1 MKLSTNSSKLQKK
14 ALSPSSILKDIFVVI
29 ICICGIGGSLF
40 FFYKAINRS
49 LQNTGSE
56 NVATITFK
64 YRTAQRRFE
73 NRLVWEWLQN
83 NAEIYNGD
91 HIRTGG
97 LSEAVLHFEDET
109 VITLDEKTLIQVKVD
124 EEKSLLPVFMR
135 REKKPAEKK
144 AGQNVQPAKTVQPKS
159 EKTVARSQAKADSKP
174 QVTVTS
180 GAIKLD
186 TLASSSESSVSVIA
200 GNHKINAGQNTQALL
215 TVKDDVVEVQTVT
228 GEVAIEKLPD
238 EAQIQAEQADKENA
252 ESKSI
257 IITEGNKASI
267 DKSSSNV
274 TVTTIKITEPVNNS
288 YYLLAEENKAEIGFN
303 YSADVAETSES
314 IEAMLEISP
323 KEDFSELYTYLN
335 LNVSG
340 SGIHKVQL
348 PAGRWSWRLHQKNED
363 GALTDS
369 ASGVFTV
376 YKVNRP
382 EIFLPEENAVFT
394 AEYAE
399 ASSEIKNQNLTAK
412 VLLSWKNDRRAIKY
426 LVNAE
431 CRQSNQKISFYSEV
445 STCMTEIPY
454 FISAAG
460 NQGEAQEWTWT
471 VTPLFMESWKGQT
484 IASAPAAF
492 YVMPPEKAVQESLP
506 QTEEVEAE
514 TVSEEND
521 ELTDEL
527 LDGSENNGEAEI
539 IESEIVEQPVKKIA
553 EKEAEDKKTSES
565 LKPAIPVKEPEKSQE
580 QKKPEVSEK
589 SQEPEKTSANESEGE
604 IKFEEEIFVSSSTET
619 TALAAPEFK
628 VTLADEDFEEALI
641 QEGKTILTTEFS
653 EKSRWRT
660 RTDKSTGGTSTASCD
675 QIIVDYDGKTYSG
688 IKFESQINASSVK
701 KLSSMLF
708 MNGIQLPDSLQGSKG
723 VILKVIGDGN
733 DYTLRI
739 GVGNIEYG
747 CKLKTKNGEVL
758 LFDIPY
764 SLFRQQTGTELVPF
778 DSDEI
783 TGITLSPSVPFPG
796 KYEITIFDMNVK

>member
-49 LQNTGSE
+49 LQNTDSE
-56 NVATITFK
+56 SVATITFK

-109 VITLDEKTLIQVKVD
+109 VITLDEKTLIQVKID

-135 REKKPAEKK
+135 REKKQEKAAEKVPQKTAGKPAEKK
-144 AGQNVQPAKTVQPKS
+144 AVGKTAAKIES
-159 EKTVARSQAKADSKP
+159 NP
-174 QVTVTS
+174 QVTVTA
-180 GAIKLD
+180 GAITLD
-186 TLASSSESSVSVIA
+186 TVASSSESSVSVIA
-200 GNHKINAGQNTQALL
+200 GNHKINAGQNTQAVL

-238 EAQIQAEQADKENA
+238 EAQSKAGQSDTENK

-340 SGIHKVQL
+340 SGIHNVQL
-348 PAGRWSWRLHQKNED
+348 PDGRWNWRLHQKNEE
-363 GALTDS
+363 GMLTDS

-399 ASSEIKNQNLTAK
+399 VSSENENQNPTAK

-454 FISAAG
+454 FIPAAG
-460 NQGEAQEWTWT
+460 NQEEVQEWTWT

-492 YVMPPEKAVQESLP
+492 YVMPPEKAVVEPESVP

-539 IESEIVEQPVKKIA
+539 SETEIVEQPVKEIA

-589 SQEPEKTSANESEGE
+589 SQEPEKTSANESEAE

-619 TALAAPEFK
+619 TAVAAPEFK
-628 VTLADEDFEEALI
+628 VTLADEDDVETMIKEKNVLA
-641 QEGKTILTTEFS
+641 TEFS
-653 EKSRWRT
+653 EKSRWKT
-660 RTDKSTGGTSTASCD
+660 QTDKSVGGTSTASCE
-675 QIIVDYDGKTYSG
+675 QIIVEYDGKTYSG
-688 IKFESQINASSVK
+688 IKFESQINASSAN
-701 KLSSMLF
+701 KLPSMLF
-708 MNGIQLPDSLQGSKG
+708 MNGIQLPDSLQGSSG
-723 VILKVIGDGN
+723 LIFKVIGDGN

-747 CKLKTKNGEVL
+747 CKLKTKAGKDL

-764 SLFRQQTGTELVPF
+764 KLFRQQTGTELVPL
-778 DSDEI
+778 DPDEI
-783 TGITLSPSVPFPG
+783 TGISLFPSDPSPG
-796 KYEITIFDMNVK
+796 KYEITIFDMNAK

>member
-1 MKLSTNSSKLQKK
+1 MKSSNNSSKAQKQ
-14 ALSPSSILKDIFVVI
+14 ALSPKSILKDIFVVI

-56 NVATITFK
+56 SVATITFK

-97 LSEAVLHFEDET
+97 LSEAVLHFDDET

-124 EEKSLLPVFMR
+124 QEQSLLPVFMR

-144 AGQNVQPAKTVQPKS
+144 SGQTVQTTKTVQPKP
-159 EKTVARSQAKADSKP
+159 EKPVSKPEAKP

-180 GAIKLD
+180 GAITLD
-186 TLASSSESSVSVIA
+186 TAASSSESTVSIIA

-215 TVKDDVVEVQTVT
+215 SVKDDVVEVQTVT
-228 GEVAIEKLPD
+228 GQVAIEKLP
-238 EAQIQAEQADKENA
+238 EENQTAQADAAEKET
-252 ESKSI
+252 KSI
-257 IITEGNKASI
+257 IIKEGNKASI
-267 DKSSSNV
+267 DKSSSQV
-274 TVTTIKITEPVNNS
+274 TVTTIKISEPVNNS
-288 YYLLAEENKAEIGFN
+288 YYLLAEKDKATIGFN
-303 YSADVAETSES
+303 YSAESGDTSDS

-340 SGIHKVQL
+340 SGIHNVQL
-348 PAGRWSWRLHQKNED
+348 PDGRWNWRLHQKDAE
-363 GALTDS
+363 GMLTDS
-369 ASGVFTV
+369 AEGAFTV

-399 ASSEIKNQNLTAK
+399 SSSEEKAFAR
-412 VLLSWKNDRRAIKY
+412 VMLSWKNDRRAIKY

-431 CRQSNQKISFYSEV
+431 CKQSGEKVSFYSEV
-445 STCMTEIPY
+445 STFMTELPY
-454 FISAAG
+454 YMMAAG
-460 NQGEAQEWTWT
+460 SADTEPQKWTWT
-471 VTPLFMESWKGQT
+471 VTPVFMDSWKGET
-484 IASAPAAF
+484 VSSIPAVF
-492 YVMPPEKAVQESLP
+492 YVMPPKKKAAVEEPVLSEP
-506 QTEEVEAE
+506 EITEEDEELEEEIEEAENEETLNDVEEEIDAEAE
-514 TVSEEND
+514 T
-521 ELTDEL
+521 
-527 LDGSENNGEAEI
+527 EAEQ
-539 IESEIVEQPVKKIA
+539 EAARLA
-553 EKEAEDKKTSES
+553 E
-565 LKPAIPVKEPEKSQE
+565 E
-580 QKKPEVSEK
+580 QKKEEK
-589 SQEPEKTSANESEGE
+589 RIAALKAEEEKKKQEELQKKAKAAEAEKQSN
-604 IKFEEEIFVSSSTET
+604 IFEEEIFVSSSTET
-619 TALAAPEFK
+619 TTAPQFEITS
-628 VTLADEDFEEALI
+628 VDEDEVETMI
-641 QEGKTILTTEFS
+641 QEKKVLSTEFS

-660 RTDKSTGGTSTASCD
+660 RTDKATGGKSTASCE
-675 QIIVDYDGKTYSG
+675 QIIVDYDGKAYSG
-688 IKFESQINASSVK
+688 IKFESQMIASEV
-701 KLSSMLF
+701 KLSSTLF
-708 MNGIQLPDSLQGSKG
+708 MNSIQLPDSLQGSKG
-723 VILKVIGDGN
+723 LIFKVIGDGK

-764 SLFRQQTGTELVPF
+764 SLFRQQTGDVLIPL

-783 TGITLSPSVPFPG
+783 TGITLSPSDPSSG
-796 KYEITIFDMNVK
+796 KYEITIFDMNAK

>member
-1 MKLSTNSSKLQKK
+1 MKSSTKS
-14 ALSPSSILKDIFVVI
+14 AGAVLKDIFVVI
-29 ICICGIGGSLF
+29 FCLFGIGASVFL
-40 FFYKAINRS
+40 FYKAINRS

-56 NVATITFK
+56 SVATITFK

-97 LSEAVLHFEDET
+97 LSEAVLHFDDET

-135 REKKPAEKK
+135 REKKQEKTAERVPQKTTEKTAEKK
-144 AGQNVQPAKTVQPKS
+144 AVGKTAAKI
-159 EKTVARSQAKADSKP
+159 ESKP

-180 GAIKLD
+180 GAITLD
-186 TLASSSESSVSVIA
+186 TVASSSESSVSVIA
-200 GNHKINAGQNTQALL
+200 GNHKINAGQNTQAVL

-238 EAQIQAEQADKENA
+238 EAKNHAGQSDTENK

-267 DKSSSNV
+267 DKASSNV

-288 YYLLAEENKAEIGFN
+288 YYLLAEKDKATIGFN
-303 YSADVAETSES
+303 YSADSAETGEG

-340 SGIHKVQL
+340 SGIHNVQL
-348 PAGRWSWRLHQKNED
+348 PDGRWSWRLHQKNEE
-363 GALTDS
+363 GMLTDS
-369 ASGVFTV
+369 VNGVFTV

-382 EIFLPEENAVFT
+382 EIILPEENAVFT

-399 ASSEIKNQNLTAK
+399 SSSENENQNPSAK
-412 VLLSWKNDRRAIKY
+412 VMLSWKNDRRAIKY

-454 FISAAG
+454 FVPETGIREEDS
-460 NQGEAQEWTWT
+460 QEWTWT
-471 VTPLFMESWKGQT
+471 VTPLFMESWKGET
-484 IASAPAAF
+484 IASTPAVF
-492 YVMPPEKAVQESLP
+492 YVMPPKKAVVEPESVP

-514 TVSEEND
+514 TAGEEETDELVADAENSEND
-521 ELTDEL
+521 E
-527 LDGSENNGEAEI
+527 
-539 IESEIVEQPVKKIA
+539 IVEEEPTEEVV
-553 EKEAEDKKTSES
+553 EKT
-565 LKPAIPVKEPEKSQE
+565 PAVPVKESEKTQLQKEAPKIQE
-580 QKKPEVSEK
+580 QKKSEVSEK
-589 SQEPEKTSANESEGE
+589 SQEPAKKSDDESESE
-604 IKFEEEIFVSSSTET
+604 IEFEEEIFVSSSTET
-619 TALAAPEFK
+619 TAVATPEFK
-628 VTLADEDFEEALI
+628 VIVADDDVEEALI
-641 QEGKTILTTEFS
+641 QEGKTILATEFS

-660 RTDKSTGGTSTASCD
+660 RTDKSSGGTSTASCE

-688 IKFESQINASSVK
+688 IKFESQINVSSAK
-701 KLSSMLF
+701 KLSSTLF
-708 MNGIQLPDSLQGSKG
+708 MNSIQLPDSLQGSKG

-747 CKLKTKNGEVL
+747 CKLKTSDGEVL

-764 SLFRQQTGTELVPF
+764 KLFRQQTGTELIPL
-778 DSDEI
+778 DPDEI
-783 TGITLSPSVPFPG
+783 TGITLSPSVPLPG
-796 KYEITIFDMNVK
+796 KYEITIFDMNAK

>member
-49 LQNTGSE
+49 LQNTDSE
-56 NVATITFK
+56 SVATITFK

-109 VITLDEKTLIQVKVD
+109 VITLDEKTLIQVKAD

-144 AGQNVQPAKTVQPKS
+144 AGQTAQSAKTVQQKS
-159 EKTVARSQAKADSKP
+159 EKTVAKSEAKADSKP

-186 TLASSSESSVSVIA
+186 TVASSAESNVSIIA
-200 GNHKINAGQNTQALL
+200 GNHKINAGQNTQAVL

-238 EAQIQAEQADKENA
+238 ETQTQAEQADKENE

-274 TVTTIKITEPVNNS
+274 TVTTIKITEPVNNA
-288 YYLLAEENKAEIGFN
+288 YYLLAEEDKADIGFN
-303 YSADVAETSES
+303 YSADAEEINDS

-340 SGIHKVQL
+340 SDIHNVQL
-348 PAGRWSWRLHQKNED
+348 PAGRWSWRLHQKNEE

-369 ASGVFTV
+369 ANGVFTV

-382 EIFLPEENAVFT
+382 EIFLPEENAVYT

-399 ASSEIKNQNLTAK
+399 ASSETENQNPAAK
-412 VLLSWKNDRRAIKY
+412 VMLSWKNDRRAIKY

-431 CRQSNQKISFYSEV
+431 CRQNNQKISFYSEV

-454 FISAAG
+454 FMPATG
-460 NQGEAQEWTWT
+460 NQEVAQEWTWT
-471 VTPLFMESWKGQT
+471 VTPLFMESWKGET
-484 IASAPAAF
+484 IASNPAVF
-492 YVMPPEKAVQESLP
+492 YILPPKKAVQETVP

-514 TVSEEND
+514 SVSEEDD

-527 LDGSENNGEAEI
+527 LDDTEND
-539 IESEIVEQPVKKIA
+539 EIVEQA
-553 EKEAEDKKTSES
+553 EEEKTEEVEEKALVLPIKEAEKIQSQKESPKT
-565 LKPAIPVKEPEKSQE
+565 QE
-580 QKKPEVSEK
+580 QKKPELSEK
-589 SQEPEKTSANESEGE
+589 SQEPEKTSANESESE

-619 TALAAPEFK
+619 TAVAAPEFK
-628 VTLADEDFEEALI
+628 VTVADEDDVETMIKEKNVLA
-641 QEGKTILTTEFS
+641 TEFS
-653 EKSRWRT
+653 EKSRWKT
-660 RTDKSTGGTSTASCD
+660 QTDKSVGGTSTASCE

-688 IKFESQINASSVK
+688 IKFESQINASTAK
-701 KLSSMLF
+701 KLSSTLSMK
-708 MNGIQLPDSLQGSKG
+708 GIQLPDSLQGSKG
-723 VILKVIGDGN
+723 IVLKVIGDGN

-747 CKLKTKNGEVL
+747 CKLKTTEGEVL

-764 SLFRQQTGTELVPF
+764 KLFRQQTGTELVPL
-778 DSDEI
+778 DPDEI

-796 KYEITIFDMNVK
+796 KYEITIFDMNAK

>member
-1 MKLSTNSSKLQKK
+1 MKSSTKS
-14 ALSPSSILKDIFVVI
+14 AGAVLKDIFVVI
-29 ICICGIGGSLF
+29 FCLCGIGASLF
-40 FFYKAINRS
+40 LFYKAINRS

-56 NVATITFK
+56 SVATITFK

-135 REKKPAEKK
+135 REKK
-144 AGQNVQPAKTVQPKS
+144 Q
-159 EKTVARSQAKADSKP
+159 EKTADKASQKVAPKTEAKS

-186 TLASSSESSVSVIA
+186 TLASSAESSVSVIA
-200 GNHKINAGQNTQALL
+200 GNHKINAGQNTQAVL

-238 EAQIQAEQADKENA
+238 EAQTQAGQSDTENK

-267 DKSSSNV
+267 DKASSNV

-288 YYLLAEENKAEIGFN
+288 YYLLAEKDKATIGFN
-303 YSADVAETSES
+303 YSADSAETGDG

-340 SGIHKVQL
+340 SGIHNVQL
-348 PAGRWSWRLHQKNED
+348 PDGRWNWRLHQKNEE
-363 GALTDS
+363 GMLTDS

-376 YKVNRP
+376 YKVNKP

-394 AEYAE
+394 AEYGESSAE
-399 ASSEIKNQNLTAK
+399 NENQNPTAK
-412 VLLSWKNDRRAIKY
+412 VMLSWKNDRRAVKY
-426 LVNAE
+426 LVQAKCSQNNEA
-431 CRQSNQKISFYSEV
+431 ISFYSEV

-454 FISAAG
+454 YG
-460 NQGEAQEWTWT
+460 DQKGQEWTWT
-471 VTPLFMESWKGQT
+471 VTPLFMESWKGESVT
-484 IASAPAAF
+484 SNPAVF
-492 YVMPPEKAVQESLP
+492 YVMPPKKVEQESVSQP
-506 QTEEVEAE
+506 EKEVESEEV
-514 TVSEEND
+514 SQEEND
-521 ELTDEL
+521 KEIEEDKIE
-527 LDGSENNGEAEI
+527 ENIPEEV
-539 IESEIVEQPVKKIA
+539 VEEKPVAPVKDA
-553 EKEAEDKKTSES
+553 PKT
-565 LKPAIPVKEPEKSQE
+565 QE

-589 SQEPEKTSANESEGE
+589 SQEPEKSSDDESG
-604 IKFEEEIFVSSSTET
+604 IKFEEEIFVSSTTET
-619 TALAAPEFK
+619 TAAPEFEITT
-628 VTLADEDFEEALI
+628 VDEDEVETMV
-641 QEGKTILTTEFS
+641 QENKVIATEFT

-660 RTDKSTGGTSTASCD
+660 RTDKSTGGSSTASCD
-675 QIIVDYDGKTYSG
+675 QIIVDYDGKSYSG
-688 IKFESQINASSVK
+688 IKFESQIKTSAV
-701 KLSSMLF
+701 KLSSTLF
-708 MNGIQLPDSLQGSKG
+708 MNSIQLPDSLQGSNGLIFKA
-723 VILKVIGDGN
+723 IGDGE

-747 CKLKTKNGEVL
+747 CKLKTKKGEVL
-758 LFDIPY
+758 VFDIPY
-764 SLFRQQTGTELVPF
+764 SLFRQQTGDVLVPL
-778 DSDEI
+778 DSEEI

-796 KYEITIFDMNVK
+796 DYEITIFDMNAK